1 MDSINLNSI
10 LSRENIISQINKFLI
25 NFEKNKYD
33 LTTKRGVYLYGPP
46 GTGKTYFVKEIL
58 TSLGYSE
65 EGLFSFHI
73 LYINSNLVSTD
84 SN

>member
-10 LSRENIISQINKFLI
+10 LGRENIIYQINKFLI

-46 GTGKTYFVKEIL
+46 GTGKT
-58 TSLGYSE
+58 
-65 EGLFSFHI
+65 
-73 LYINSNLVSTD
+73 
-84 SN
+84 